1 MAKYVGKRVVPKLC
15 GAWNDHTKYEM
26 LSVVLDESTGDSYV
40 ARKEV
45 PAGTGL
51 NQTDYW
57 ALSSR
62 YSQQYQN
69 LSDQLTE
76 TLRAVRAD
84 NNETETA
91 IRQNNTATAQAIQ
104 QDNDATEQ
112 AITQDNAN
120 TRTYVDEVT
129 SAALANLAE
138 GRQEMNSAK
147 DTLNARMDSI
157 VGGATEETE
166 VLDARVDVNDNAH
179 ENLGAHIRFIGA
191 KQNVEKDALRNL
203 LDMAEGVEAE
213 DIEFDYVTS
222 SVIDNGGEVK
232 YGENLGDYYRVSD
245 PVDVEPGSI
254 YSVTVSG

>member
-1 MAKYVGKRVVPKLC
+1 MAKYTGKRVVVKPC

-45 PAGTGL
+45 PAGTRL

-84 NNETETA
+84 NDETETA
-91 IRQNNTATAQAIQ
+91 IRQNNTAMAQTIQ
-104 QDNDATEQ
+104 QDNDAMAQT
-112 AITQDNAN
+112 ITQDNAN
-120 TRTYVDEVT
+120 TRTHVDETVA
-129 SAALANLAE
+129 AALANLAE

-166 VLDARVDVNDNAH
+166 VLDARVDVDDATH
-179 ENLGAHIRFIGA
+179 ENLGAHI
-191 KQNVEKDALRNL
+191 
-203 LDMAEGVEAE
+203 
-213 DIEFDYVTS
+213 
-222 SVIDNGGEVK
+222 
-232 YGENLGDYYRVSD
+232 
-245 PVDVEPGSI
+245 
-254 YSVTVSG
+254 